1 MTRLILHVDLDSF
14 FCSVEEILDPSLR
27 GKAFVVA
34 GQPGQRG
41 VVASASYPARRFG
54 IQSAMPT
61 ARAVRLHPDLVV
73 VPPRHSTYGDYSS
86 KVMSLL
92 REAAPVVEQVSVD
105 EAFLDASDH
114 PSGGRDL
121 ALSLQAEIH
130 RQLDLPSSWGVA
142 SNRLVA
148 KIATNVGKPNGL
160 VVVPT
165 GEEAAFLAPLPVAML
180 WGVGPKTQARLQE
193 LRVRTVGDLAAVPER
208 VLRGAFGPHGPEL
221 ASRAL
226 GHDDTPILESQDP
239 RSISS
244 ERTFARDFDD
254 REILRSEVRRMAEEL
269 GQRAREDGWAGWTVR
284 LKLRWPDFRTH
295 TRQARLDQ
303 PSDQD
308 GEIFDAAWSL
318 LEKEWAPGHPVRL
331 IGVGLADLGLP
342 TRQLEMFDQS
352 WQQDQGLLRAV
363 DEIRRRFG
371 DQAVRRASELAEDR
385 GRRAA
390 KSRRTEEGPG

>member
-14 FCSVEEILDPSLR
+14 FCSVEEIMDPSLR

-61 ARAVRLHPDLVV
+61 ARAVRLHPDLIVV
-73 VPPRHSTYGDYSS
+73 SPRHGTYGEYSS

-92 REAAPVVEQVSVD
+92 RGAAPVVEQVSVD
-105 EAFLDASDH
+105 EAFLDGSDH
-114 PSGGRDL
+114 PAGGRDL
-121 ALSLQAEIH
+121 ALSLQAEIR
-130 RQLDLPSSWGVA
+130 RQLELPSSWGVA

-160 VVVPT
+160 VVVPS
-165 GEEAAFLAPLPVAML
+165 GDEAAFLAPLPVAML

-193 LRVRTVGDLAAVPER
+193 LRVRTVGELAAMAES

-226 GHDDTPILESQDP
+226 GQDDTPILESQDP

-244 ERTFARDFDD
+244 ERTFARDVDD
-254 REILRSEVRRMAEEL
+254 REVLRSEVRRMAEEL

-284 LKLRWPDFRTH
+284 IKLRWPDFRTH
-295 TRQARLDQ
+295 TRQTRLDQ

-318 LEKEWAPGHPVRL
+318 LEREWAPGHPVRL

-342 TRQLEMFDQS
+342 TRQLELFDQS

-371 DQAVRRASELAEDR
+371 DTAVRRASELATDR
-385 GRRAA
+385 GSPAA
-390 KSRRTEEGPG
+390 KTRGTEEGSS